1 MNWEQNINLY
11 SLGNT
16 CIYSSIYIYG
26 NSWILIWYMIYI
38 YIYIYIYYVC
48 MLNVPNMIGISISPK
63 LNRLA
68 NARLVEGAAQNSA
81 QQRNATTQKDGSWS
95 YLTSS
100 HIYIYINMVIYIYG
114 YLYIYISCS
123 YFTDSCVG
131 WIMLYQL
138 SQSITFF
145 NSVSGDVCH

>member
-1 MNWEQNINLY
+1 
-11 SLGNT
+11 
-16 CIYSSIYIYG
+16 
-26 NSWILIWYMIYI
+26 
-38 YIYIYIYYVC
+38 

-114 YLYIYISCS
+114 YLYIYISVVVTSLIHVWVGSCYIS
-123 YFTDSCVG
+123 YRN
-131 WIMLYQL
+131 L
-138 SQSITFF
+138 
-145 NSVSGDVCH
+145 

>member
-1 MNWEQNINLY
+1 MDINMVY
-11 SLGNT
+11 D
-16 CIYSSIYIYG
+16 
-26 NSWILIWYMIYI
+26 I

-100 HIYIYINMVIYIYG
+100 HIYIYILIW
-114 YLYIYISCS
+114 LYIYIYIWLFVYIYIYISVVVTSLIHVWVGSCYIS
-123 YFTDSCVG
+123 YRN
-131 WIMLYQL
+131 L
-138 SQSITFF
+138 
-145 NSVSGDVCH
+145 